1 MASSACYFLLY
12 VFLELSLYEDPLRN
26 QSIEY
31 CHKKEFHSETL
42 KTNDAIKLTYKD
54 TP

>member
-1 MASSACYFLLY
+1 MLLSSICFFR
-12 VFLELSLYEDPLRN
+12 VIFVRRLRN